1 MSSDPLDRIDKALA
15 QARIERD
22 TFKYGTEQ
30 ARLEVH
36 QLQRRLTASED
47 QNRALLDR
55 IADTEARLEAAEQQ
69 VAAHK
74 RAIREHSGRTKA
86 AK

>member
-1 MSSDPLDRIDKALA
+1 MSSDPLDRIEKALT
-15 QARIERD
+15 QARLERD
-22 TFKYGTEQ
+22 TLKYGADQ
-30 ARLEVH
+30 ARLEVF
-36 QLQRRLTASED
+36 QLQRRLQASED

-55 IADTEARLEAAEQQ
+55 IADTEARLEATEQQ

-86 AK
+86 VK

>member
-1 MSSDPLDRIDKALA
+1 VSSDPLDRIETALA
-15 QARIERD
+15 PARTERD
-22 TFKYGTEQ
+22 TLKHAAEQ
-30 ARLEVH
+30 ARLEIH

-47 QNRALLDR
+47 QNRALLGR
-55 IADTEARLEAAEQQ
+55 IADTESRLEAAEEQ

-86 AK
+86 VK

>member
-1 MSSDPLDRIDKALA
+1 MSSDPFDRIEKALT
-15 QARIERD
+15 QARLESD
-22 TFKYGTEQ
+22 SLKYGADQ

-36 QLQRRLTASED
+36 QLQRRLQASED

-86 AK
+86 VK